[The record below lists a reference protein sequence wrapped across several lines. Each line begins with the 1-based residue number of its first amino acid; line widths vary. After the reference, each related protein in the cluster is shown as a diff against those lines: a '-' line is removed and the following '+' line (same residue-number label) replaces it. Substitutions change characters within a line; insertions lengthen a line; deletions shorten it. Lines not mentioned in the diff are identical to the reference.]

1 MIKLILKIRNLIIY
15 DEEQKLGTQ
24 QKEKLKA
31 IAPKAHVI
39 SLSATP
45 IPRTLS
51 MSLSGIRDLSLIL
64 TAPYERLSV
73 RTYVSPFDEFTII
86 EAIKREILEEKM
98 VFILL
103 LQEKKIFLF

>member
-1 MIKLILKIRNLIIY
+1 MKILQMVSAQIIVGTHALLNDKINFKKLGLIIY

-24 QKEKLKA
+24 QKEKLKKL
-31 IAPKAHVI
+31 APKAHVI

-73 RTYVSPFDEFTII
+73 RTYIVTI
-86 EAIKREILEEKM
+86 
-98 VFILL
+98 
-103 LQEKKIFLF
+103 

>member
-1 MIKLILKIRNLIIY
+1 MLYLYL
-15 DEEQKLGTQ
+15 QL
-24 QKEKLKA
+24 
-31 IAPKAHVI
+31 
-39 SLSATP
+39 P

-86 EAIKREILEEKM
+86 EAIKREIYGRKNGVFFVTPRKKDIPFIEK
-98 VFILL
+98 FIK
-103 LQEKKIFLF
+103 EKLA